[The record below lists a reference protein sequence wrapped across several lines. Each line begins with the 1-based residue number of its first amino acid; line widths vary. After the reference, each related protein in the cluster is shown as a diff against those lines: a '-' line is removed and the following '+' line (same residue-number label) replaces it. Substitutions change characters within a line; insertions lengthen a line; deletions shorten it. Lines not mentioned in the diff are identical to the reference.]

1 MSAHTNT
8 RETVPLY
15 PGDAVM
21 AAQGLTVEVETE
33 FGWVTIVD
41 RVDLSVHRNEV
52 VGLVGESGSGK
63 TLTALSVMGL
73 LPANARISSG
83 TVDVMGERTSSMPEH
98 ELADVRGVKAAMIF
112 QEPRRCLNPAFTVGD
127 QVAESLR
134 RHRGWSRKR
143 AMQHTIELFDL
154 VEISEPARR
163 VKQYPHEFS
172 GGMCQRVMLAMA
184 LACDPM
190 LLIADEPTTALDVT
204 VQRQV
209 LELIRRLQAE
219 LGLGVLLITH
229 DLGVVAEMC
238 DRVSV
243 MYAGQVV
250 EETDVDTLFHHPKQ
264 PYTSALLQSMLEP
277 SRRGEPLGY
286 IPGLVPTPHLFPSTC
301 RFQDRCA
308 HAVEDV
314 CRQPIDL
321 QQISPTHRGRCARIT
336 DLDLPG
342 VRA

>member
-1 MSAHTNT
+1 MTML
-8 RETVPLY
+8 ETPAAAGHGNDTDV
-15 PGDAVM
+15 VM
-21 AAQGLTVEVETE
+21 EATDLTVEVSTE
-33 FGWVTIVD
+33 HGWVTIVD
-41 RVDLSVHRNEV
+41 GVDLSVARNEV

-63 TLTALSVMGL
+63 TVTSLSIMGL
-73 LPANARISSG
+73 LPKNARISRGSVDLMG
-83 TVDVMGERTSSMPEH
+83 TRISDLGERK
-98 ELADVRGVKAAMIF
+98 LADIRGNQAAMIF

-143 AMQHTIELFDL
+143 AMKHTIELFEL
-154 VEISEPARR
+154 VEIPQAAHR

-250 EETDVDTLFHHPKQ
+250 EQADADTLFHHPEH

-286 IPGLVPTPHLFPSTC
+286 ISGSVPPPHEFPDTC
-301 RFQDRCA
+301 RFRARCA
-308 HAVEDV
+308 HAVEACDRPV
-314 CRQPIDL
+314 EL
-321 QQISPTHRGRCARIT
+321 SPVSPNHWSRCARID

-342 VRA
+342 VSL

>member
-1 MSAHTNT
+1 MSALESVG
-8 RETVPLY
+8 RAGV
-15 PGDAVM
+15 GDVVM
-21 AAQGLTVEVETE
+21 QAADLTVEVSTE
-33 FGWVTIVD
+33 HGWVTIVD
-41 RVDLSVHRNEV
+41 GVNLSVGRNEI

-63 TLTALSVMGL
+63 TVTSLAVMGL
-73 LPANARISSG
+73 LPTNARISRGSVDLMG
-83 TVDVMGERTSSMPEH
+83 TRISDLDERR
-98 ELADVRGVKAAMIF
+98 LADVRGVKAAMIF

-143 AMQHTIELFDL
+143 AMQHTLELFEL
-154 VEISEPARR
+154 VEIPQAAHR

-219 LGLGVLLITH
+219 MGLGVLLITH

-250 EETDVDTLFHHPKQ
+250 EEADADTLFHAPKN

-286 IPGLVPTPHLFPSTC
+286 IPGIVPPPHEFPTTC
-301 RFQDRCA
+301 RFQARCA
-308 HAVEDV
+308 HADEATCTRPVELHTV
-314 CRQPIDL
+314 
-321 QQISPTHRGRCARIT
+321 SPGHLSRCERIH

>member
-1 MSAHTNT
+1 MTALIADTADT
-8 RETVPLY
+8 D
-15 PGDAVM
+15 DAVM
-21 AAQGLTVEVETE
+21 RARDLTVEVSTE
-33 FGWVTIVD
+33 HGWVTIVD
-41 RVDLSVHRNEV
+41 GVNLTVRRNEI

-63 TLTALSVMGL
+63 TVTSLSVMGL
-73 LPANARISSG
+73 LPRNARITRGS
-83 TVDVMGERTSSMPEH
+83 VEVMGRTISTLTERQLTE
-98 ELADVRGVKAAMIF
+98 VRGVQAAMIF

-143 AMQHTIELFDL
+143 ALQRTVELFEL
-154 VEISEPARR
+154 VEIPQATRR

-209 LELIRRLQAE
+209 LELIRRLQAQ
-219 LGLGVLLITH
+219 LGIGVLLITH

-250 EETDVDTLFHHPKQ
+250 EEADADTLFHEPKH
-264 PYTSALLQSMLEP
+264 PYTSGLLQSMLEP
-277 SRRGEPLGY
+277 TQRGRPLGY
-286 IPGLVPTPHLFPSTC
+286 ISGLVPPPHQFPATC
-301 RFQDRCA
+301 RFQERCSYAVDSACRTTVELHQVSPA
-308 HAVEDV
+308 H
-314 CRQPIDL
+314 
-321 QQISPTHRGRCARIT
+321 SSRCARID
-336 DLDLPG
+336 DLKLPG
-342 VRA
+342 VTD

>member
-1 MSAHTNT
+1 MSAL
-8 RETVPLY
+8 EAPAPADDV
-15 PGDAVM
+15 VM
-21 AAQGLTVEVETE
+21 RATDLTVEVSTE
-33 FGWVTIVD
+33 HGWVTIVD
-41 RVDLSVHRNEV
+41 GVDLTVGRNEI
-52 VGLVGESGSGK
+52 VGVVGESGSGK
-63 TLTALSVMGL
+63 TVTSLAVMGL
-73 LPANARISSG
+73 LPRNARISRGSVDLMG
-83 TVDVMGERTSSMPEH
+83 TRISDLDERR
-98 ELADVRGVKAAMIF
+98 LADVRGVKAAMIF

-143 AMQHTIELFDL
+143 AMQHTIELFEL
-154 VEISEPARR
+154 VEIPQAAHR
-163 VKQYPHEFS
+163 VQQYPHEFS

-219 LGLGVLLITH
+219 MGLGLLLITH

-250 EETDVDTLFHHPKQ
+250 EEADADTLFHSPKN

-286 IPGLVPTPHLFPSTC
+286 IPGIVPPPHEFPTTC
-301 RFQDRCA
+301 RFRARCS
-308 HAVEDV
+308 HTDE
-314 CRQPIDL
+314 
-321 QQISPTHRGRCARIT
+321 STCARPIELHSVRPGHLSRCERIH

-342 VRA
+342 VSA

>member
-1 MSAHTNT
+1 
-8 RETVPLY
+8 
-15 PGDAVM
+15 M
-21 AAQGLTVEVETE
+21 AATATSAAPYTGEVVMQATDLTVEVSTE
-33 FGWVTIVD
+33 QGWVTIVD
-41 RVDLSVHRNEV
+41 GVDLTVGRNEV

-63 TLTALSVMGL
+63 TVTSLSVMGL
-73 LPANARISSG
+73 LPKNGRIKRGSVDLMGQRISDMNESQ
-83 TVDVMGERTSSMPEH
+83 
-98 ELADVRGVKAAMIF
+98 LADVRGFQAAMIF

-143 AMQHTIELFDL
+143 AMQRTLELFEL
-154 VEISEPARR
+154 VEIPQAKHRI
-163 VKQYPHEFS
+163 KQYPHEFS

-184 LACDPM
+184 LACEPM

-250 EETDVDTLFHHPKQ
+250 EEASADALFHDPKN

-277 SRRGEPLGY
+277 TRRGEPLGY
-286 IPGLVPTPHLFPSTC
+286 IPGLVPAPHLFPTTC

-308 HAVEDV
+308 HAVEET
-314 CRQPIDL
+314 CRQPIALRPATPDHL
-321 QQISPTHRGRCARIT
+321 SRCARI
-336 DLDLPG
+336 DELDLPG

>member
-1 MSAHTNT
+1 MNMSALEITAEPHVG
-8 RETVPLY
+8 EV
-15 PGDAVM
+15 VM
-21 AAQGLTVEVETE
+21 QATDLTVEVSTE
-33 FGWVTIVD
+33 RGWVTIVD
-41 RVDLSVHRNEV
+41 SVDLTVNRNEV

-63 TLTALSVMGL
+63 TLTSLSVMGL
-73 LPANARISSG
+73 LPKNARISRGS
-83 TVDVMGERTSSMPEH
+83 VDLMGQRISDMEERK
-98 ELADVRGVKAAMIF
+98 LADVRGAKAAMIF

-143 AMQHTIELFDL
+143 AMQHTIELFKL
-154 VEISEPARR
+154 VEIPQAEHR

-184 LACDPM
+184 IACDPM

-250 EETDVDTLFHHPKQ
+250 EEAPADELFHNPQ
-264 PYTSALLQSMLEP
+264 NPYTSALLQSMLEP
-277 SRRGEPLGY
+277 SRRGEPLGF
-286 IPGLVPTPHLFPSTC
+286 IPGLVPAPHEFPATC
-301 RFQDRCA
+301 RFQDRCR
-308 HAVEDV
+308 HAVEET
-314 CRQPIDL
+314 CRQTIPL
-321 QQISPTHRGRCARIT
+321 TSVAPGHLSRCARAAE
-336 DLDLPG
+336 LDLPG